1 MKLNIYKW
9 EVLNSHFPKLSFT
22 KPQLKSIILDQIFM
36 SPDGQ
41 ISIIFTTEDHIK
53 DLNKEFR
60 EKNSSTDVLSFVIEE
75 KPLLGEIY
83 VCPEY
88 IQRNYSEE
96 EVLRDIVHG
105 ILHLLGDDHKSS
117 FDPKSKEKENM
128 FVKQENILENIL
140 YEINNRAGK
149 SRKKISSN
157 KT

>member
-1 MKLNIYKW
+1 
-9 EVLNSHFPKLSFT
+9 
-22 KPQLKSIILDQIFM
+22 M
-36 SPDGQ
+36 SSDGE
-41 ISIIFTTEDHIK
+41 ISIVFTTENDIK
-53 DLNKEFR
+53 ELNKEFR

-88 IQRNYSEE
+88 IQKNYNEE

-105 ILHLLGDDHKSS
+105 ILHLLGDDHKGS
-117 FDPKSKEKENM
+117 FDPKSKVKENM

>member
-9 EVLNSHFPKLSFT
+9 EVLDNHFPKLSFT
-22 KPQLKSIILDQIFM
+22 KLQLKNVLLRQISM
-36 SPDGQ
+36 SQDGQ

-53 DLNKEFR
+53 ELNKEFR
-60 EKNSSTDVLSFVIEE
+60 KKNSSTDVLSFVLEN

-88 IQRNYSEE
+88 IQKEYNEE

-105 ILHLLGDDHKSS
+105 ILHLLGDDHKRS

-140 YEINNRAGK
+140 YEINNGIGK
-149 SRKKISSN
+149 SRKKISPN